1 MITTEN
7 LTKTYKSHKAV
18 DGLNLNVQTGE
29 IYGFLGPNGAGK
41 TTTIHMLLG
50 LVRPSCGLIKMF
62 GESIT
67 AQDFTFRRYIGVVA
81 EEPVDSSHMSGW
93 ELAQMFA
100 GLNGVPSPEARMATL
115 FRHLDLW
122 EARHSRA
129 RDYSRGM
136 RQKLSLIRA
145 LVHNPQLLM
154 LDEPVSGLDPVGIQQ
169 VRELI
174 NTYRNEGGT
183 VFISSHIL
191 SEIEHTADR
200 IGILI
205 SGRLI
210 VEETMSGIRRH
221 LMAHRQILVELEHWP
236 IKLIALIAQI
246 PHVIKTEIT
255 GRILSISLSTD
266 IDLRPQ
272 LSRLIGEANCVILG
286 MQVVEISLQEAFVM
300 LTSKNIASTVV

>member
-100 GLNGVPSPEARMATL
+100 GLNGVPSPEPRMATL

-191 SEIEHTADR
+191 SD
-200 IGILI
+200 
-205 SGRLI
+205 
-210 VEETMSGIRRH
+210 IRRH
-221 LMAHRQILVELEHWP
+221 LMAHRQIVVELEHWP

-246 PHVIKTEIT
+246 PHVIKTELT